1 MGIALNLPLVLSSG
15 RIASELLPDPYF
27 EARHISLIC
36 RASKYGSGKS
46 SEAIR
51 PLLKTRGKFKAIPI
65 AQNWSGHRN
74 SQRGFAR
81 RHNHR
86 EHNRGITVRRRI
98 NLSKRIVP
106 YVDR

>member
-1 MGIALNLPLVLSSG
+1 MRGAFAFPQHHVSYTLEG
-15 RIASELLPDPYF
+15 MF
-27 EARHISLIC
+27 EKTGDISLIC

-98 NLSKRIVP
+98 NFSKRIVP